1 MSHLDNS
8 IVNRKKLSFFCV
20 ICDLVTEEIHE
31 VVILFIRVYREKSLW
46 EEKVKTREELAKRRE
61 ENARRMELEH
71 DQRVR
76 DEVSK

>member
-1 MSHLDNS
+1 ML
-8 IVNRKKLSFFCV
+8 
-20 ICDLVTEEIHE
+20 
-31 VVILFIRVYREKSLW
+31 VYREKSLW